1 MTAVGVADMLTYYG
15 RDAHYARLR
24 GASTPFPEHEPILE
38 NAIVAR
44 EERRRVLKLVSKLR
58 SEGLIAEQDSGSA
71 LELTA
76 TGNKK
81 VSALEYH
88 REASTVREKIT
99 PSRSVNI
106 VAFDIPETK
115 ARHRRWLRVFL
126 KDSGFTML
134 QKSFWI
140 GKLAL
145 PEEFFDILH
154 RRGITKNVEVLAVT
168 KEGTLRQL
176 R

>member
-1 MTAVGVADMLTYYG
+1 MTAVGVADILTYYG

-24 GASTPFPEHEPILE
+24 GASTPLPDRQPILE
-38 NAIVAR
+38 HAIATR

-58 SEGLIAEQDSGSA
+58 SEGLVAQQKSGRA

-76 TGNKK
+76 KGNKK
-81 VSALEYH
+81 IFAMEC
-88 REASTVREKIT
+88 RCEASTVREKIT
-99 PSRSVNI
+99 PSRNVNI
-106 VAFDIPETK
+106 VAFDIPESK
-115 ARHRRWLRVFL
+115 AGHRQWLRTFL
-126 KDSGFTML
+126 KESGFAML

-145 PEEFFDILH
+145 PEDFFDILH
-154 RRGITKNVEVLAVT
+154 RRGIVDNVEVLAVT
-168 KEGTLRQL
+168 KQGTLRQL